1 MPVLNVFAAA
11 LAWLGRQGTRAVA
24 ASVFV
29 GLAVPSLAAF
39 VKPHLG
45 ETVFVL
51 LLFSYLRTD
60 PAAFRSYVRRPR
72 LVLIA
77 ALWAMV
83 ALPLLFGTL
92 YAVSG
97 LPSGLPA
104 LYTIM
109 ILHIAVAPI
118 TSSAAFAGLLGLDV
132 ALSLTTLIV
141 ASAISPVSTVAF
153 SYLFLGTSLFSP
165 IELGLKLFFFFAAT
179 GAAAF
184 ALCRLLGQPW
194 LDRKKDMLDGPERDR
209 RVRLRGRRNG
219 RRAAAC
225 GGRSTIRV
233 GDIGAGQRP
242 RRRDRRA
249 ELACL
254 SQGGP

>member
-29 GLAVPSLAAF
+29 GLAVPSLAAY

-153 SYLFLGTSLFSP
+153 IISSSAPRCFRRSSSGSNCFSFSP
-165 IELGLKLFFFFAAT
+165 RPAPLPSRCAVCSGSPGST
-179 GAAAF
+179 
-184 ALCRLLGQPW
+184 
-194 LDRKKDMLDGPERDR
+194 
-209 RVRLRGRRNG
+209 GRRT
-219 RRAAAC
+219 C
-225 GGRSTIRV
+225 ST
-233 GDIGAGQRP
+233 A
-242 RRRDRRA
+242 
-249 ELACL
+249 
-254 SQGGP
+254 